1 MIASP
6 VTKLIDEAILPAS
19 ALILAKV
26 AGLVL
31 VILTLKLPYQF
42 ELGTLFKV
50 LPVIKFDNAQDYLI
64 AESYSNLAMFTA
76 AALGTFLVLIRAH
89 FFHVSHISPKTHT
102 KLISLNIEWLLAPSY
117 HLYHQALI
125 WLTYL
130 WLSVGFLTAHT
141 LAKSTY
147 PQVAIIGFVVAVNFS
162 WVFALDVQKEINLTR
177 EA

>member
-1 MIASP
+1 MVVSS

-31 VILTLKLPYQF
+31 VILALKLPYQF

-50 LPVIKFDNAQDYLI
+50 LPVIKFENAQDYLI

-76 AALGTFLVLIRAH
+76 AAAGAFFVLIRAH
-89 FFHVSHISPKTHT
+89 FFHSSHINPKMHS
-102 KLISLNIEWLLAPSY
+102 KLISFNIEWLLAPSY

-125 WLTYL
+125 WLIYL
-130 WLSVGFLTAHT
+130 WLTVGFLIVHT
-141 LAKSTY
+141 LTKSTY
-147 PQVAIIGFVVAVNFS
+147 PQIAIAGFVIAVNFS
-162 WVFALDVQKEINLTR
+162 WVFALDVQKEINLTS
-177 EA
+177 EI